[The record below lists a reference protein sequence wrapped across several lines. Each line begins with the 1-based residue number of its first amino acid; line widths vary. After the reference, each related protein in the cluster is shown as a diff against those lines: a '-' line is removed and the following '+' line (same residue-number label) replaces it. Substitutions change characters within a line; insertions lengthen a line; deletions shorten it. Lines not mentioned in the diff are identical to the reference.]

1 MSFVTLLMYSRSGV
15 YRLDVM
21 TLDQYQRVS
30 GIIWC
35 ISIINYKFKQDTCSP
50 AGPHNLTLS

>member
-1 MSFVTLLMYSRSGV
+1 MYSRSGV

-21 TLDQYQRVS
+21 TLDQYQCVS

-35 ISIINYKFKQDTCSP
+35 ISIINYKLKQDIP